1 MDRHARPRCQPNAFC
16 NKRCKAAKRAH
27 GELSMRGAASDT
39 PFPAMARFDFSVQL
53 AGLSSPG
60 RQPMLKVV
68 DRFNRTREHVALR
81 SMFEARQ
88 RFFVDELG
96 WGLPVLAGLYESS
109 EGRRVGKEGGRTG

>member
-1 MDRHARPRCQPNAFC
+1 
-16 NKRCKAAKRAH
+16 
-27 GELSMRGAASDT
+27 MRGAASDT

-53 AGLSSPG
+53 EGLSSPG

-81 SMFEARQ
+81 SMFEARK

-96 WGLPVLAGLYESS
+96 WDLPVLAGLYEVDQFDDRHATYLIRS
-109 EGRRVGKEGGRTG
+109 EEHTSELQSLMRI

>member
-1 MDRHARPRCQPNAFC
+1 
-16 NKRCKAAKRAH
+16 
-27 GELSMRGAASDT
+27 MRGAASDT

-68 DRFNRTREHVALR
+68 DRLNRTREHVALR
-81 SMFEARQ
+81 SMFEARK

-96 WGLPVLAGLYESS
+96 WDLPVLAGLSRS
-109 EGRRVGKEGGRTG
+109 DNRRVGKECVRTFRFRWSPCS